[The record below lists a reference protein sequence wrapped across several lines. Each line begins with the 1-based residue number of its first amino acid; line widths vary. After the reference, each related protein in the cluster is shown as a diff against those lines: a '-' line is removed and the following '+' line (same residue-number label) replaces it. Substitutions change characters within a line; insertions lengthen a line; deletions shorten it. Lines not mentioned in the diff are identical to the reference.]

1 MDLVARARAPRLLS
15 PIPTFLHS
23 FLSRHSS
30 QSIPCLRGTKGE
42 TASWTAQTHDDALSS
57 SRGQSVVTRR
67 SWLRRAC
74 SSRWR
79 LAANCSDSE
88 IEIKPERQHDC
99 SPGIGRCPRIE
110 EENSWR
116 LLPQEVVLFWAVF
129 FMLLAYQLPYQ
140 PPYQIVGTVDSRY
153 GVGTELVWT
162 VMERRPA

>member
-88 IEIKPERQHDC
+88 IEIKPERQLDC

-116 LLPQEVVLFWAVF
+116 LLPPRSCSILGCVF
-129 FMLLAYQLPYQ
+129 YASGIPT
-140 PPYQIVGTVDSRY
+140 PVPTPVPNSWY
-153 GVGTELVWT
+153 G
-162 VMERRPA
+162 